1 MSGPENRPVSFFGLF
16 RHGQHY
22 AKTWPLDKRLAP
34 VFIENR
40 IIRATRYAI
49 RIMPPVAIF
58 TLCWQIALGGQLGP
72 AVATALFALSCR
84 CRDYGGWASAR

>member
-1 MSGPENRPVSFFGLF
+1 MSTPEKRPVSFFSLF
-16 RHGQHY
+16 NRGQHY

-49 RIMPPVAIF
+49 RTVANRHF
-58 TLCWQIALGGQLGP
+58 YPLLADSSWRPAGPRRRYRAVCAEPADAGTLVVG
-72 AVATALFALSCR
+72 
-84 CRDYGGWASAR
+84 

>member
-1 MSGPENRPVSFFGLF
+1 MSTPEKRPVSFFSLF
-16 RHGQHY
+16 NRGQHY

-49 RIMPPVAIF
+49 R
-58 TLCWQIALGGQLGP
+58 
-72 AVATALFALSCR
+72 
-84 CRDYGGWASAR
+84 

>member
-1 MSGPENRPVSFFGLF
+1 MSTPEKRPVSFFSLF
-16 RHGQHY
+16 NRGQHY

-49 RIMPPVAIF
+49 RISAPSNNWIK
-58 TLCWQIALGGQLGP
+58 
-72 AVATALFALSCR
+72 LSLMICNSLR
-84 CRDYGGWASAR
+84 KTHIKEGA

>member
-40 IIRATRYAI
+40 IIR
-49 RIMPPVAIF
+49 
-58 TLCWQIALGGQLGP
+58 
-72 AVATALFALSCR
+72 
-84 CRDYGGWASAR
+84 

>member
-1 MSGPENRPVSFFGLF
+1 MSTPEKRPVSFFSLF
-16 RHGQHY
+16 NRGQHY

-49 RIMPPVAIF
+49 RIMPPIAIF
-58 TLCWQIALGGQLGP
+58 TLCWQIALAASWARRRHRAVCAEP
-72 AVATALFALSCR
+72 ADAGIMVV
-84 CRDYGGWASAR
+84 G

>member
-1 MSGPENRPVSFFGLF
+1 MSTPEKRPVSFFSLF
-16 RHGQHY
+16 NRGQHY

-49 RIMPPVAIF
+49 RIMPPRAI
-58 TLCWQIALGGQLGP
+58 CQQRVKMAIGGMMRM
-72 AVATALFALSCR
+72 A
-84 CRDYGGWASAR
+84 